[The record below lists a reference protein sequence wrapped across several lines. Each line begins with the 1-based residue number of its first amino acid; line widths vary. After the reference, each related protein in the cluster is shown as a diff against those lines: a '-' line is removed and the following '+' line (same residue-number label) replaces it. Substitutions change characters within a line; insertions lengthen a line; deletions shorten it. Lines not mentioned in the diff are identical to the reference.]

1 MSKPR
6 LDIRR
11 ADDTSAL
18 FDFKCGVK
26 MMDDFIQDP
35 KNGLAKFIQLRLSNL
50 WLVYEGEKVVALFAL
65 SKDVRKNGKNKVS
78 IWGRLLWEKLLIMLQ
93 KTNCLLLSL

>member
-65 SKDVRKNGKNKVS
+65 SKDALILNSEDAWNIEGNK
-78 IWGRLLWEKLLIMLQ
+78 KLS
-93 KTNCLLLSL
+93 SLHY